1 MENKEHPEL
10 TPSDP
15 PARET
20 DAQETSTGFVDY
32 FADILPDQPVT
43 EDSTDQASAP
53 AALPEEPV
61 QTPSE
66 EEDAPD
72 ADPEVLSQIQSAI
85 ANIISQESTAQQ
97 SRIQQAQEDPDPTIT
112 IPVPKTDHPR
122 PRPRVQEVTAP
133 EEPAEAAANP
143 GAAEEPVSEVKEPVS
158 SQQASIPVSDEP
170 SE

>member
-15 PARET
+15 PAREP

-97 SRIQQAQEDPDPTIT
+97 ARIQQAQEDPDPPSPFPCPKPN
-112 IPVPKTDHPR
+112 IPAPGPGCRKSPLPKDPMQLPPILR
-122 PRPRVQEVTAP
+122 QPK
-133 EEPAEAAANP
+133 NP
-143 GAAEEPVSEVKEPVS
+143 FPK
-158 SQQASIPVSDEP
+158 
-170 SE
+170 